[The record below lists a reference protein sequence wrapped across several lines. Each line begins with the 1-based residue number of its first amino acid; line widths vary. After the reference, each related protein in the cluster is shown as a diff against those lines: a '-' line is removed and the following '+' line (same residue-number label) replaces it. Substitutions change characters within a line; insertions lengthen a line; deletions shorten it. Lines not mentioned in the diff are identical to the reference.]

1 MRRLRSTF
9 AVLPAVALIVAL
21 ALIWEIAVRV
31 LQVNAVILP
40 APSAIGVALADN
52 FGLLMGDLAVTFQ
65 EFILGFL
72 LGLTVAMAT
81 GIAIV
86 YSRTLERVL
95 YPLVVASQAVPVF
108 AFAPLLVI
116 WFGFGIL
123 PKVLMVTVLVFF
135 PICVNQVEGLRSAD
149 PRTIDMMRAF
159 GASELRIF
167 RSIRMPSSVPFLV
180 AGVQMGITFAMVG
193 AVVAEWLGASQG
205 LGYRMVV
212 AHATS
217 KTSLVFAAVLVT
229 ALVSVLLFVLV
240 RVAAN
245 RLFPWARTE
254 PRRG

>member
-1 MRRLRSTF
+1 MSRVRTIAS
-9 AVLPAVALIVAL
+9 VLPAVALIVAFGL
-21 ALIWEIAVRV
+21 VWEIAVRV
-31 LQVNAVILP
+31 MQVNAVILP
-40 APSAIGVALADN
+40 APSAIWVSLIDN

-72 LGLTVAMAT
+72 LGLSAAMVI

-159 GASELRIF
+159 GANEIRIF

-217 KTSLVFAAVLVT
+217 KTALVFAAVLVT
-229 ALVSVLLFVLV
+229 ATVSVLLFVLV
-240 RVAAN
+240 RVVAN
-245 RLFPWARTE
+245 RLFPWARTDR
-254 PRRG
+254 RRG